1 MSNLS
6 TVEDTILEAVTGG
19 TTTRTPATRTPT
31 TTTTACGSNDP
42 LLATLNSLSSTIQNI
57 NSAAT
62 KSGFSTTDILM
73 LGILM
78 SQSRSVNVFVR
89 RPFW

>member
-6 TVEDTILEAVTGG
+6 TVEDTALEAVTGG
-19 TTTRTPATRTPT
+19 TTTRTPAS
-31 TTTTACGSNDP
+31 TACATNDP

-62 KSGFSTTDILM
+62 KTGFSTTDILM
-73 LGILM
+73 LGILL
-78 SQSRSVNVFVR
+78 SQNRSVNVFVR